1 MIRKVYWPCAAK
13 RESVIDLLR
22 KQYRHTMH
30 VDSETMLQVH
40 RALLSACGCK
50 FWQLQADGTWRRV

>member
-40 RALLSACGCK
+40 RALLSSCGCK
-50 FWQLQADGTWRRV
+50 FWQMDRQGRMRRV